1 MSGVETMT
9 TGWLWAH
16 LIAIALATF
25 VLRASFIGVSH
36 YFTISDELKGHM
48 KLIPPAVLA
57 ALAVPPLLYRDGGFH
72 LSLGDPYLIAGVVA
86 TLVAWRTEN
95 LLATIVAGFLTYFVI
110 AVVVGF

>member
-1 MSGVETMT
+1 MSGVETMPT
-9 TGWLWAH
+9 WWVWAH
-16 LIAIALATF
+16 IAAIALATF
-25 VLRASFIGVSH
+25 ALRVSFIGVSG
-36 YFTISDELKGHM
+36 YLTISDELKDHM

-57 ALAVPPLLYRDGGFH
+57 ALAVPPLVYREESFH